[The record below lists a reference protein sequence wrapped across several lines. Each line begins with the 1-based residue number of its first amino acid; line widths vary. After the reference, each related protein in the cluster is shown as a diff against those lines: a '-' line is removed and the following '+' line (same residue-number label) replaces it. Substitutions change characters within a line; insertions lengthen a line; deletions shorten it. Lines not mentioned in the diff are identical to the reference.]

1 MDQHKYLHRLLSL
14 SLAAI
19 LSVGGLLPL
28 GALAQDAPPPA
39 PVPASITDDEGGPV
53 VITGEVNYT
62 DPFFT
67 LGVASPMVIL
77 EDQAGFV
84 DRNERFVMPEASQTI
99 GQITSDFFESPF
111 TYSLALPIEP
121 QGTLRDVDN
130 NGRADTGVM
139 TFAVAYW
146 TNTFGDPFL
155 EVRDL
160 YGGGW
165 STAYASTR
173 VSEDWETRREVTG
186 GKYLVYAPDDQQGF
200 PSGFGSDAKL
210 FTEDDPI
217 VTLPQ
222 GYTIVDMD
230 TDPFTYLRPA
240 QAVVDLIEPAGS
252 ALADYSQE
260 SYADAFQSLVE
271 KMRKEYAF
279 TEAKGIDWDALL
291 KKYLPRFEKA
301 DASGSASAYEAALR
315 EFSWEI
321 PDGHIN
327 AGVPPGDDFQK
338 IVGGGLGMGIR
349 DVDSGATIVNFLTAG
364 GPAADAGIQVGSEIV
379 AIDGAPI
386 DQYVEE
392 TTAWSGPF
400 STRHTDRLQKLR
412 YATRFPVDTEVEVT
426 YRNPGSNKDKTVTL
440 TAVGEMESF
449 GQSSFYSGATGFEL
463 PVEYHPIEGA
473 DYVYARITGFDDNS
487 VLTVQL
493 WERLILALNGQGVP
507 GVVVDMRQN
516 GGGAGFLADQMAAYF
531 FEDELKLGNTGYYDK
546 SLDEFKFDPRNED
559 QFYLPD
565 SNLRYDGK
573 VAVLVG
579 PACASACEFFAYDMT
594 LDDRAAIVGQYP
606 TAGLGGSVN
615 DVKMPED
622 LFFRMT
628 VGRAVNDEGE
638 IHIEGKGVAPTV
650 QVPVTLETLTGGG
663 DPVLDAAVAWLDG
676 ATQVATEDGG
686 AIAVGESVDGQLTP
700 GSRTQYT
707 LDVSEGDKITI
718 SATDESGEL
727 DTVLRLYA
735 EGELVYEQNESA
747 DGGPNAEIIDLDI
760 PADLTLIVEVGS
772 AGDAL
777 EGDYVL
783 EVADAN

>member
-1 MDQHKYLHRLLSL
+1 MEMGQRTLLHRLFSL
-14 SLAAI
+14 TLVA
-19 LSVGGLLPL
+19 LMSVGVLLPL

-39 PVPASITDDEGGPV
+39 PIVDDEGGPV
-53 VITGEVNYT
+53 VITGQVNYT

-84 DRNERFVMPEASQTI
+84 DRDERFVMPEASQTI

-111 TYSLALPIEP
+111 TYSLALPIVP
-121 QGTLRDVDN
+121 QGTQRDVDHD
-130 NGRADTGVM
+130 GVEDPGVM

-186 GKYLVYAPDDQQGF
+186 GKFLVYAPDDQQGF
-200 PSGFGSDAKL
+200 PSGFGADGKL
-210 FTEDDPI
+210 FTDDDPI

-230 TDPFTYLRPA
+230 TDPFTFSRPA
-240 QAVVDLIEPAGS
+240 EAVVDLIEPEGS
-252 ALADYSQE
+252 ALADYSEE
-260 SYADAFQSLVE
+260 SYADAFKSLVE

-279 TEAKGIDWDALL
+279 SEAKGIDWDALL
-291 KKYLPRFEKA
+291 AKYLPRFERA
-301 DASGSASAYEAALR
+301 DAAKSAADYEAALR
-315 EFSWEI
+315 EFSWNI
-321 PDGHIN
+321 PDGHVN
-327 AGVPPGDDFQK
+327 AGVPPGSEYQR
-338 IVGGGLGMGIR
+338 IIGGGLGMGIR
-349 DVDSGATIVNFLTAG
+349 DVDSGGVIVNFLTDG
-364 GPAADAGIQVGSEIV
+364 GPAAEEGIQVGSEII
-379 AIDGAPI
+379 AIDGTPI
-386 DQYVEE
+386 DQYVDE

-400 STRHTDRLQKLR
+400 STEHNDRLQKLR
-412 YATRFPVDTEVEVT
+412 YATRFPVGTDVDVT
-426 YRNPGSNKDKTVTL
+426 YKNPGSNKDKTVTL
-440 TAVGEMESF
+440 TSVGEFDSF
-449 GQSSFYSGATGFEL
+449 SQSSFYSGTTGYEL
-463 PVEYHPIEGA
+463 PVEYYPIEGT
-473 DYVYARITGFDDNS
+473 DYVYAKITDFSDNS

-493 WERLILALNGQGVP
+493 WERLIQALNSQGVP

-546 SLDEFKFDPRNED
+546 SLDEFKFDPRNQD

-565 SNLRYDGK
+565 QNLRYDGK

-579 PACASACEFFAYDMT
+579 PACASVCEFFSYDMT
-594 LDDRAAIVGQYP
+594 LNDRAAIVGQYP

-628 VGRAVNDEGE
+628 VGRAVDESGN
-638 IHIEGKGVAPTV
+638 IHIEGKGVPPTV
-650 QVPVTLETLTGGG
+650 KVPVTLETLTSKG
-663 DPVLDAAVAWLDG
+663 DPILDAAVKWLDG
-676 ATQVATEDGG
+676 ATTVSTEDGG
-686 AIAVGESVDGQLTP
+686 ALAVGDSIDGSLTP
-700 GSRTQYT
+700 GSRTQYA
-707 LDVSEGDKITI
+707 LDVNEGDKINI
-718 SATDESGEL
+718 SATDASGTLDTIIRLYVNGEL
-727 DTVLRLYA
+727 A
-735 EGELVYEQNESA
+735 MEQDDGA
-747 DGGPNAEIIDLDI
+747 DGGPNAEITDLDI
-760 PADLTLIVEVGS
+760 PGDLTLTVEVGG
-772 AGDAL
+772 AGDNL
-777 EGDYVL
+777 SGDYVL
-783 EVADAN
+783 EVADAQ

>member
-1 MDQHKYLHRLLSL
+1 MQNNRYLHRLLNL

-19 LSVGGLLPL
+19 VSVGVLLPM
-28 GALAQDAPPPA
+28 GALAQDATVPAPPA
-39 PVPASITDDEGGPV
+39 TIVDDEGGPV
-53 VITGEVNYT
+53 VITGAVNYT

-67 LGVASPMVIL
+67 MGVASPMVIL

-84 DRNERFVMPEASQTI
+84 DRNERFIMPEASQTI

-111 TYSLALPIEP
+111 TYSLALPIVP

-130 NGRADTGVM
+130 NGAEDTGVM
-139 TFAVAYW
+139 TFAIAYW

-186 GKYLVYAPDDQQGF
+186 GKFLVYAPDDQQGF
-200 PSGFGSDAKL
+200 PSGFGDDGLL
-210 FTEDDPI
+210 FTADDPI

-230 TDPFTYLRPA
+230 TAPFTFSRPA
-240 QAVVDLIEPAGS
+240 EAVVDLIEPEGS
-252 ALADYSQE
+252 ALADYSQQ
-260 SYADAFQSLVE
+260 SYAEAFTSLVE

-279 TEAKGIDWDALL
+279 SEAKNIDWDALL
-291 KKYLPRFEKA
+291 ARYLPRFERA
-301 DASGSASAYEAALR
+301 DANNSATEYEAALR

-321 PDGHIN
+321 PDGHVN
-327 AGVPPGDDFQK
+327 AGVPPGEEFQK
-338 IVGGGLGMGIR
+338 IVSGGLGMGIR
-349 DVDSGATIVNFLTAG
+349 DVDTGETIVNYLTDG
-364 GPAADAGIQVGSEIV
+364 GPAAEAGIEPGAQII
-379 AIDGAPI
+379 ALDGTPI
-386 DQYVEE
+386 NQYVEE

-400 STRHTDRLQKLR
+400 STAHNDRLQKLR
-412 YATRFPVDTEVEVT
+412 YATRFPVGTDVEVT
-426 YRNPGSNKDKTVTL
+426 YQNPGSKSEETVTL

-449 GQSSFYSGATGFEL
+449 SQSSFYSGSTGYEL
-463 PVEYHPIEGA
+463 PVEYHPIDGT
-473 DYVYARITGFDDNS
+473 DYVYARITDFADNS

-493 WERLILALNGQGVP
+493 WERMIQSLNSNGVP

-531 FEDELKLGNTGYYDK
+531 FEDELKLGNTGFYDK
-546 SLDEFKFDPRNED
+546 SLDEFKFDPRNQD

-565 SNLRYDGK
+565 SSLRYDGK

-579 PACASACEFFAYDMT
+579 PACASACEFFSYDMT

-628 VGRAVNDEGE
+628 VGRAVNEDGE
-638 IHIEGKGVAPTV
+638 IHIEGQGVAPTV
-650 QVPVTLETLTGGG
+650 QVPVTLETLTSDG

-676 ATQVATEDGG
+676 ATTVATEDGG
-686 AIAVGESVDGQLTP
+686 AIAVGESVDGTLTP
-700 GSRTQYT
+700 GSRTQYA
-707 LDVSEGDKITI
+707 LDVNEGDKVNIT
-718 SATDESGEL
+718 ATDENGEL
-727 DTVLRLYA
+727 DTVLRLYI
-735 EGELVYEQNESA
+735 EGELVYEQDESA
-747 DGGPNAEIIDLDI
+747 DGGPNAEITDLDI
-760 PADLTLIVEVGS
+760 PADLTLTVEVAG
-772 AGDAL
+772 AGDVL
-777 EGDYVL
+777 EGAYIL
-783 EVADAN
+783 EVSDAN

>member
-1 MDQHKYLHRLLSL
+1 MDKNKSLHRLLNLSL
-14 SLAAI
+14 SAM
-19 LSVGGLLPL
+19 LSVGVLLPM
-28 GALAQDAPPPA
+28 GALAQDAPAAAPPA
-39 PVPASITDDEGGPV
+39 AIVDDEGGPV
-53 VITGEVNYT
+53 VIGGEVAYT

-84 DRNERFVMPEASQTI
+84 DRNERFVMPQASQTI

-121 QGTLRDVDN
+121 QGSLRDVDN
-130 NGRADTGVM
+130 DGNEDTGVM

-186 GKYLVYAPDDQQGF
+186 GKFLVYAPDDQQGF
-200 PSGFGSDAKL
+200 PSGFGSDVKL

-230 TDPFTYLRPA
+230 TDPFTFSRPTN
-240 QAVVDLIEPAGS
+240 AVVDLIEPEGS
-252 ALADYSQE
+252 ALADYSAE
-260 SYADAFQSLVE
+260 SYADAFKSLVE

-279 TEAKGIDWDALL
+279 SEAKGINWDALL

-301 DASGSASAYEAALR
+301 DANSDAAAYEAALR

-321 PDGHIN
+321 PDGHVN
-327 AGVPPGDDFQK
+327 AGVPPGNEFQE

-349 DVDSGATIVNFLTAG
+349 QVDDGSTIVNFLTDG
-364 GPAADAGIQVGSEIV
+364 GPAAEAGIEVGATISEI
-379 AIDGAPI
+379 DGTPI
-386 DQYVEE
+386 DTYVDE

-400 STRHTDRLQKLR
+400 STLHNERLQQLR
-412 YATRFPVDTEVEVT
+412 YATRFPVGTDVEVT
-426 YRNPGSNKDKTVTL
+426 YQNPGSDSDETVTL
-440 TAVGEMESF
+440 TAVGEMQSF
-449 GQSSFYSGATGFEL
+449 NQSSFYSGSTGYEL
-463 PVEYHPIEGA
+463 PVEYHPIDGT
-473 DYVYARITGFDDNS
+473 DYVYARVTDFADNS

-493 WERLILALNGQGVP
+493 WERLMQALNSQGVP

-531 FEDELKLGNTGYYDK
+531 FENELKLGNTGFYDK

-565 SNLRYDGK
+565 PSLRYDGK

-579 PACASACEFFAYDMT
+579 PACASACEFFSYDMT
-594 LDDRAAIVGQYP
+594 LEDRAAIVGHYP

-628 VGRAVNDEGE
+628 VGRAVNEDGE
-638 IHIEGKGVAPTV
+638 IHIEGKGVVPTV
-650 QVPVTLETLTGGG
+650 QVPVTLETLTSAT
-663 DPVLDAAVAWLDG
+663 DPVIDAAVQWLDG
-676 ATQVATEDGG
+676 ATTVATEDGG
-686 AIAVGESVDGQLTP
+686 AIAVGDSVEGQLAA

-707 LDVSEGDKITI
+707 LDVSEGDMINI
-718 SATDESGEL
+718 SATDASGEL
-727 DTVLRLYA
+727 DTVLRLYLD
-735 EGELVYEQNESA
+735 GELVYEQDDSV
-747 DGGPNAEIIDLDI
+747 DGGPNAEITDLDI
-760 PADLTLIVEVGS
+760 PADLTLTVEVAG
-772 AGDAL
+772 AGDNL
-777 EGDYVL
+777 EGAYVL
-783 EVADAN
+783 EVAEAN